1 MNVSI
6 DSRLSHVAA
15 LIARST
21 QSHNLDWL
29 VCFNDFLHC
38 ITEVR
43 KRGSYTDLV
52 VLSWLLH
59 REWFQV
65 LDLSLHEL
73 VLRERL
79 IRDKLEST
87 MFSSSKEGVSNF
99 SVCNREGIVHDPNTA
114 LVLDREANEDGD
126 RRQVA
131 LYKVISTIKRVNP
144 DTSVLR
150 IERLKWI

>member
-29 VCFNDFLHC
+29 VRFNDFLHC

-43 KRGSYTDLV
+43 KRGSHTDLV
-52 VLSWLLH
+52 VLCWLLH
-59 REWFQV
+59 CEWFQV

-99 SVCNREGIVHDPNTA
+99 SVCNREGIVHDPNAA

-144 DTSVLR
+144 DTSVLC